1 MNKLA
6 LAALSIVVACGAVL
20 LCSNQQYCTDILD
33 SLLDKAFAPSD
44 ELDVRNA
51 SMTSLFKKIAQNV
64 VLKAPSG
71 PETTF
76 NDIWKDQRSVIVFF
90 RRFG

>member
-1 MNKLA
+1 MNK

-20 LCSNQQYCTDILD
+20 LCSNQQQYCTDILD
-33 SLLDKAFAPSD
+33 SLLDKAFASD
-44 ELDVRNA
+44 ELDLRNA

-71 PETTF
+71 PVS
-76 NDIWKDQRSVIVFF
+76 RSGFKLSSSTSKVLTYYYY
-90 RRFG
+90 

>member
-1 MNKLA
+1 MNK

-20 LCSNQQYCTDILD
+20 LYSNQYCTDILD
-33 SLLDKAFAPSD
+33 SVIDKAFASD

-71 PETTF
+71 PVSKSSL
-76 NDIWKDQRSVIVFF
+76 DII
-90 RRFG
+90 

>member
-1 MNKLA
+1 MNK

-20 LCSNQQYCTDILD
+20 LYSNQQYCTDILD
-33 SLLDKAFAPSD
+33 SLLDKAFASD

>member
-1 MNKLA
+1 MNK

-20 LCSNQQYCTDILD
+20 LYSNQQYCTDILD
-33 SLLDKAFAPSD
+33 SLLDKAFASD
-44 ELDVRNA
+44 ELDLRNA

-71 PETTF
+71 PVS
-76 NDIWKDQRSVIVFF
+76 RSGFKLSSSTSKVLTYYYY
-90 RRFG
+90 